1 MELKNWKCIVCGEVV
16 EGENPPVFTYILG
29 SIVMDTL
36 DDNENAVAKDFVQF
50 YSEHEELT
58 NASTNTLPIRSSVT
72 DNYADELPLL
82 QAFNQNEENV
92 VDFSNNIAGYA
103 ELRDVFY
110 PEIQAV
116 LTGAK
121 TPQEALDDLTDNGN
135 EIIDRG
141 NEQSLI
147 VN

>member
-1 MELKNWKCIVCGEVV
+1 
-16 EGENPPVFTYILG
+16 
-29 SIVMDTL
+29 MDTL